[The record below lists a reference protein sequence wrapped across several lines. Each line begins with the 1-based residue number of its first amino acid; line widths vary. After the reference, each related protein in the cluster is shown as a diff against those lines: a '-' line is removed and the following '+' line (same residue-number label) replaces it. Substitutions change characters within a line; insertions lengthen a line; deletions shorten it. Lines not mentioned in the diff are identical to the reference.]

1 MNILPIHISH
11 VDGFH
16 RALDIVARE
25 RKYLSAIQ
33 APPLDS
39 THRFVQRNIDNDASQ
54 FVAIHDGEVVGWCDI
69 LSCSDPLRRHIGVLG
84 MGVLPKFRGRGLGQQ
99 LLSETITGARKHR
112 FHRIELHVRA
122 SNEPAVRLYKK
133 RGFVLEGTLNND
145 VFIDD
150 QFDSTHCMAFFPDWG
165 N

>member
-1 MNILPIHISH
+1 MNILPIQISH
-11 VDGFH
+11 VGGFH

-25 RKYLSAIQ
+25 RRYLAAIK

-39 THRFVQRNIDNDASQ
+39 TRRFVQRNIDNGKSQ

-69 LSCSDPLRRHIGVLG
+69 LSCSDPLRQHIGVLG
-84 MGVLPKFRGRGLGQQ
+84 MGVLPEFRGRGLGEQ
-99 LLSETITGARKHR
+99 LLSETIADAEKYKL
-112 FHRIELHVRA
+112 HRIELHVRA
-122 SNEPAVRLYKK
+122 SNELAIRLYKK
-133 RGFVLEGTLNND
+133 RGFVLEGTLKND

-150 QFDSTHCMAFFPDWG
+150 RFDSTHCMAFFPDWG

>member
-16 RALDIVARE
+16 SALDIVARE
-25 RKYLSAIQ
+25 RRYLAAVK

-39 THRFVQRNIDNDASQ
+39 TRRFVQGNIDNDQSQ
-54 FVAIHDGEVVGWCDI
+54 FVAIHDSEVVGWCDI

-84 MGVLPKFRGRGLGQQ
+84 MGLLPEFRGRGLGEQ
-99 LLSETITGARKHR
+99 LLSETIADAQKHR

-122 SNEPAVRLYKK
+122 SNEPAIRLYRKL
-133 RGFVLEGTLNND
+133 GFVLEGTLKND
-145 VFIDD
+145 VFIDN
-150 QFDSTHCMAFFPDWG
+150 QFDSTHCMALFPDWG